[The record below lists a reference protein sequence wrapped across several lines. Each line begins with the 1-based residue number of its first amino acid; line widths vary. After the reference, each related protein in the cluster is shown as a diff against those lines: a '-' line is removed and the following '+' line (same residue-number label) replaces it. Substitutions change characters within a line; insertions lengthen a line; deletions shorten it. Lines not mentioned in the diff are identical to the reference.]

1 MHRTRNRLLIALV
14 LLGVLC
20 AGMTSARPTG
30 AVTLGYM
37 PSEPGSGVRLPGQP
51 PNPDAGE
58 PDVGQT
64 GAHPGGTI
72 NAMVPSRDGRIVTSA
87 SSIRA
92 IPLTEVFR
100 WTWVI
105 MNARYLNRSAE

>member
-1 MHRTRNRLLIALV
+1 MHRKRNRLLIALV

-20 AGMTSARPTG
+20 AGMTPARPTG

-51 PNPDAGE
+51 SGPDSGE

-64 GAHPGGTI
+64 GAQPGVKI
-72 NAMVPSRDGRIVTSA
+72 NAMVRSRDGRVGLVATPS
-87 SSIRA
+87 RA